1 MVHFWCSFGAFAPK
15 VHQTAGALS
24 ALLHQKCTKTAQGNG
39 ALLALL
45 HQKCT
50 RNAPPLVKLH
60 RKCTTWPKCIKSASK
75 AVHFWF
81 FFTKSAPKVHFA
93 LVHFWRFCT
102 KRAPKL
108 HQCCGGVTGD
118 LEKIGKFFQKIPE
131 KFDRLGKFSKNF
143 PKFFQISSNTAR
155 ALVQFWCSFGA
166 TAPQVHQALISFAS
180 ARL

>member
-50 RNAPPLVKLH
+50 RNAPPLESA
-60 RKCTTWPKCIKSASK
+60 PYGQNASK
-75 AVHFWF
+75 VHQKRCTFGSF
-81 FFTKSAPKVHFA
+81 SPKVHQK
-93 LVHFWRFCT
+93 CT
-102 KRAPKL
+102 LHWCTFGAFAPKE
-108 HQCCGGVTGD
+108 HQNCTSVAAEL
-118 LEKIGKFFQKIPE
+118 LEIWKKLENFSKKIPE